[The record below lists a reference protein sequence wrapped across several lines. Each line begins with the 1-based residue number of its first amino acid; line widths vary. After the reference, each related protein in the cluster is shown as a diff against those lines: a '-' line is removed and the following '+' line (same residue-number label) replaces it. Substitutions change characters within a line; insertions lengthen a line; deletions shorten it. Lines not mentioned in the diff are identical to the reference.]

1 MTGDYSHLFPN
12 LAEREEAVRLRDA
25 VASAKLACANYDV
38 HCVVDPHG
46 DPVRCEKS
54 GIPIIQGDEWVEDL
68 ETGEVFL
75 RAVIGLPPRAILT
88 DEEYEDT
95 SDESEFEPEHA

>member
-1 MTGDYSHLFPN
+1 MTDDYSHLFPN
-12 LAEREEAVRLRDA
+12 IAEREEAVRLRDA
-25 VASAKLACANYDV
+25 VATAKLACANHDV
-38 HCVVDPHG
+38 HCVIDPNG

-75 RAVIGLPPRAILT
+75 RAVVGLPPRAILT
-88 DEEYEDT
+88 DEEYET
-95 SDESEFEPEHA
+95 EDESEFEPENA